1 MEALEEWIIREGI
14 DRERLANLKSQSLRN
29 QVFRR
34 EVFGEVESSLSD
46 DEIQRYDESHQQ
58 NFGKKQGGFHTLEEV
73 RNEIHDRIFDA
84 IAQRAVQEYLVRLR
98 KRSVIEVKSGYVDT
112 GAAR

>member
-1 MEALEEWIIREGI
+1 MARQRGYQIPLNGLRQQYKLPNMEALEEWIIREGI
-14 DRERLANLKSQSLRN
+14 DREELLANLKSQSLRN

-58 NFGKKQGGFHTLEEV
+58 NFGKKEGCFHTLEEV
-73 RNEIHDRIFDA
+73 RNEIHDPN
-84 IAQRAVQEYLVRLR
+84 L
-98 KRSVIEVKSGYVDT
+98 
-112 GAAR
+112 